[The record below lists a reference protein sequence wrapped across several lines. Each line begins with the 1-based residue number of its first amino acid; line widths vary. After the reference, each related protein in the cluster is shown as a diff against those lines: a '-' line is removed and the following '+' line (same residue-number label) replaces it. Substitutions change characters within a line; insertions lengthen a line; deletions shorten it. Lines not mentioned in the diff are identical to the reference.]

1 MTLTTLTGLAVVAI
15 MALEDGAVAMMA
27 EDSFTLRMSVLVAGA
42 MLLAGGVG
50 VGKEERDGAEGDD
63 DESEG

>member
-1 MTLTTLTGLAVVAI
+1 